1 MVTRRPNNATHSRCN
16 HAPCL
21 HLGGWRQ
28 RSTLYLG
35 RAQRCRALA
44 SRSLLVWHAFEHS
57 KFDLNLG
64 RAVGVGAAAGLRR
77 TGTFQ
82 IENSHRAPF
91 ASLIMMRLRGRP
103 DAILNS
109 RRHESEC
116 CLSNSRYVFFIFQL
130 FPSKTQ
136 PLVAHQS
143 GPPAEAGAS
152 RMPGDRQRMPGRA
165 QSGHDLDAEPLRPR
179 PVTDS
184 DGFFIRLRAAPP
196 PSGFQVPLLG
206 RGGSMPRP
214 PGCAR
219 QPAPFRP
226 PSARCCTHCAVEDQ
240 QHYRRETTSHVRVG
254 GRAVPFWR
262 SIRCARAHCCCAR
275 GVQRLAA
282 GAGSAGP
289 RVVATR
295 GCQHARDYALPVPAT
310 PAASRRPCSSASPSC
325 ATFSL
330 IISTIACCVRRSSF
344 SSFLAMCCFRSQFAF
359 LGATSS

>member
-226 PSARCCTHCAVEDQ
+226 PSARRCTHCASRTSSTIGGKLHRTSGWGDVPCLSGEAFAV
-240 QHYRRETTSHVRVG
+240 HARTAAAREGSRG
-254 GRAVPFWR
+254 WR
-262 SIRCARAHCCCAR
+262 PALGAQDHALLQPVAASTPGTMPCLCQPRPRP
-275 GVQRLAA
+275 A
-282 GAGSAGP
+282 GAPAPP
-289 RVVATR
+289 RPR
-295 GCQHARDYALPVPAT
+295 PALP
-310 PAASRRPCSSASPSC
+310 SP
-325 ATFSL
+325 
-330 IISTIACCVRRSSF
+330 
-344 SSFLAMCCFRSQFAF
+344 
-359 LGATSS
+359 